1 MKEFKL
7 VEHNL
12 IPLSLFVLNLSV
24 VQLIYL
30 VFMAKLASLLAFII
44 LASTIVLIAGV
55 VKKNKYLMAPAMTI
69 YILALIFSLY

>member
-12 IPLSLFVLNLSV
+12 IPLSLFVLNLSI

-30 VFMAKLASLLAFII
+30 VFMAKLVSLLPFII
-44 LASTIVLIAGV
+44 LVSTIVLITGV
-55 VKKNKYLMAPAMTI
+55 AKKNKYLMVPAMAI
-69 YILALIFSLY
+69 YIIAFIFSL